1 MNAKRDPKEFW
12 KLVKN
17 CKLGSGCS
25 QNITPDEWVEY
36 FKGLLNQVADVD
48 IDHETNVTSDLQDH
62 DNNCNLCDRN
72 LPDIL
77 NSPIT
82 EAEIRSCIKSLP
94 NNKAPGVDGVLNEL
108 LKASVEQSTPYLA
121 LLFNQI
127 LKCGIYPLSW
137 CKALLCPIFKNGSP
151 KDVNNYRGI
160 SLLSVVSKCFTKLL
174 NDRFVNWAQTND
186 KLSEAQAGFRK
197 GYATVDHMFTLFVLA
212 QKYLSKR
219 KGRFYCLF
227 VDFSKAFDSIPHN
240 LLWNKLLNSGIHG
253 NIIKTLRNMY
263 TKLTSCVRSSDGLT
277 NSFSCNVGTRQG
289 CMLSPFMFI
298 MYIDTLVKMLNDAE
312 CSGIFV
318 NETLPNLL
326 LLMYAD
332 DIALCAD
339 TVGRLQKQINVLEEF
354 CLKWGMKVNMKK
366 TKVLVFRRGGIVRQN
381 EKWFFHKKKIENVSY
396 YKYLG
401 VIFSSKLCWTEAQKT
416 LATQSQK
423 AIHMMKKL
431 EAKCNAIPIE
441 TAFELFDR
449 MIVPILCYGSEV
461 WGYQMYYNIE
471 NVHVKF
477 CKNFLG
483 LSSSAN
489 NCAALGECG
498 RYPLCVIYFT
508 RCIQFW
514 FKLLQM
520 ESTRYPKACYSLAR
534 ALDSSRELL
543 ILVYRNGTML

>member
-1 MNAKRDPKEFW
+1 M
-12 KLVKN
+12 
-17 CKLGSGCS
+17 
-25 QNITPDEWVEY
+25 
-36 FKGLLNQVADVD
+36 
-48 IDHETNVTSDLQDH
+48 
-62 DNNCNLCDRN
+62 
-72 LPDIL
+72 
-77 NSPIT
+77 
-82 EAEIRSCIKSLP
+82 
-94 NNKAPGVDGVLNEL
+94 
-108 LKASVEQSTPYLA
+108 
-121 LLFNQI
+121 
-127 LKCGIYPLSW
+127 
-137 CKALLCPIFKNGSP
+137 
-151 KDVNNYRGI
+151 
-160 SLLSVVSKCFTKLL
+160 VSKCFTKLL

-197 GYATVDHMFTLFVLA
+197 GYSTVDHIFTLFVLA

-227 VDFSKAFDSIPHN
+227 VDFSKAFDSIPQN

-381 EKWFFHKKKIENVSY
+381 EKCFF
-396 YKYLG
+396 
-401 VIFSSKLCWTEAQKT
+401 
-416 LATQSQK
+416 SQ
-423 AIHMMKKL
+423 
-431 EAKCNAIPIE
+431 E
-441 TAFELFDR
+441 
-449 MIVPILCYGSEV
+449 
-461 WGYQMYYNIE
+461 
-471 NVHVKF
+471 
-477 CKNFLG
+477 KN
-483 LSSSAN
+483 
-489 NCAALGECG
+489 
-498 RYPLCVIYFT
+498 
-508 RCIQFW
+508 
-514 FKLLQM
+514 
-520 ESTRYPKACYSLAR
+520 
-534 ALDSSRELL
+534 
-543 ILVYRNGTML
+543 